1 MLFKIPMTNYP
12 NQSFKCTLPVDQKN
26 ITFIFNLW
34 YNQYGNYWN
43 LTATNYNTGEVYFS
57 NLPLL
62 YSEGKYVD
70 ILGQL
75 RYKGIGSCAV
85 IPTAKTK
92 KSAPDADNLG
102 KAFFVIWGDS

>member
-26 ITFIFNLW
+26 ITFAFNLW

-43 LTATNYNTGEVYFS
+43 LTATDYNTGEVYFS
-57 NLPLL
+57 NLPL
-62 YSEGKYVD
+62 
-70 ILGQL
+70 LGQL